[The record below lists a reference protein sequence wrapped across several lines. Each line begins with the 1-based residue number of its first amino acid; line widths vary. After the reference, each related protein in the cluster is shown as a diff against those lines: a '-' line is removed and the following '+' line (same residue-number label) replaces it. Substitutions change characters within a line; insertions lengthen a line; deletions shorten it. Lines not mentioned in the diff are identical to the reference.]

1 MYSFNPL
8 PVIDTINSHGGF
20 WFVFCILGIITAF
33 AFAIT
38 WDNNDNENWKTFFT
52 VFIIAA
58 IILGFTGYN
67 SWTTGAITVPKNEQ
81 VIGTFKGFNAEGE
94 AYTERSGKQTVRRE
108 NHYLYVVYS
117 IEGNGLVTF
126 KALSGITYPEKA
138 ILYKN

>member
-20 WFVFCILGIITAF
+20 WFLVAIALLINLIYFGIAYDYNKWKQFIIVFVLSATFLNYAGYKSWNTGKIIT
-33 AFAIT
+33 
-38 WDNNDNENWKTFFT
+38 
-52 VFIIAA
+52 
-58 IILGFTGYN
+58 
-67 SWTTGAITVPKNEQ
+67 PKNER
-81 VIGTFKGFNAEGE
+81 VIGTLKGFQAEGE
-94 AYTERSGKQTVRRE
+94 AYTERQGKQTVRRE